1 MDKVFKYG
9 GPWGTFALETPP
21 LAIVEQQGRRKED
34 AGTLAVG
41 LLTRAVKDLLWCS
54 DIPSVF

>member
-1 MDKVFKYG
+1 MDQVFKYG
-9 GPWGTFALETPP
+9 GPWGTFALQTPQ
-21 LAIVEQQGRRKED
+21 LAIVERQGRRKKD